1 MMRLRFDFLKFAIRA
16 ETECKYAGT
25 RLRGDGHVQGI
36 RAVRQLHRSKMRSA
50 APIPRFADSPEI
62 AIVVFAAGEK
72 KMLAVRGPLPGR
84 LRGRLPPAGKNRVQ
98 TGTIGGHFP
107 DGLRAI
113 FALVH
118 AEANGFAVGRPS
130 RKMRKPG
137 AMREL
142 AELCPI
148 GMDGIETASA
158 NINDLGSIRRPRGLV
173 ANGFAHAAR
182 LTALHGP
189 QPERHLVIAP
199 GELSDQKL

>member
-16 ETECKYAGT
+16 ETESKYAGT

-36 RAVRQLHRSKMRSA
+36 RAMRQLHRTKVRSA
-50 APIPRFADSPEI
+50 EPIPGFAD
-62 AIVVFAAGEK
+62 
-72 KMLAVRGPLPGR
+72 
-84 LRGRLPPAGKNRVQ
+84 
-98 TGTIGGHFP
+98 FP
-107 DGLRAI
+107 DGLSAI

-118 AEANGFAVGRPS
+118 AKANGFAVGRPG

-142 AELCPI
+142 AELRPI
-148 GMDGIETASA
+148 RMDGIETAAA

-199 GELSDQKL
+199 GELSDQEL